1 MKKFLVVPFA
11 MLVAGSA
18 FAVDT
23 KSKTVDITANI
34 PTDAFYVEADTGWD
48 TAPQALPYNAVTQ
61 TLTPVQQRYVAK
73 STTGAISAKL
83 DGVPQINSGADAILL
98 DIKLNGIALTT
109 TSTEVIPAS
118 VAATQSFMMFNV
130 DAQPGPYQ
138 PGNYSGTVNMTFET
152 PLPTVPTS
160 GS

>member
-98 DIKLNGIALTT
+98 DVEFNGVALTQ
-109 TSTEVIPAS
+109 TSAVVIPTAA
-118 VAATQSFMMFNV
+118 AATESIVGFKV
-130 DAQPGPYQ
+130 AAQPGPYE
-138 PGNYSGTVNMTFET
+138 PGSYSGTVNMTFET
-152 PLPTVPTS
+152 PLPTGG